1 MRFQH
6 LILTLTLIHSLYTTI
21 NTITVIRVIII
32 ISPIVYTTSITAVSK
47 LNNLLYNER
56 FEEWFFWGGG
66 GGMDELYDDNDIVEY
81 AYQLII

>member
-56 FEEWFFWGGG
+56 FEE
-66 GGMDELYDDNDIVEY
+66 
-81 AYQLII
+81 